1 MASSWTQNFYHAVY
15 GTRLRTPWIA
25 PAVEERLH
33 PFLGGIAK
41 DLNCTPI
48 AINGMAEHVHVLVR
62 FPSDLAVADLLRHLK
77 SRSSKWIHQT
87 FPALRDFGWQEGYG
101 GFTVSKPS
109 VGEVEQYIRNQKEHH
124 KLEGGMTFEAEYL
137 TMLRKTGWEGEPE
150 DAFH

>member
-1 MASSWTQNFYHAVY
+1 MGSSWTQNFYHAVY
-15 GTRLRTPWIA
+15 STKFRTPWIT
-25 PAVEERLH
+25 PEVEARLH

-48 AINGMAEHVHVLVR
+48 AINGMSEHVHVLVR

-87 FPALRDFGWQEGYG
+87 FPALRDFEWQEGYG

-109 VGEVEQYIRNQKEHH
+109 VGDVEQYIRNQKEHH
-124 KLEGGMTFEAEYL
+124 GGMTFETEFLA
-137 TMLRKTGWEGEPE
+137 MLRKTGWDGDLE
-150 DAFH
+150 DAFR

>member
-1 MASSWTQNFYHAVY
+1 MGSSWTQNFYHAVY

-25 PAVEERLH
+25 PEIEERLH

-87 FPALRDFGWQEGYG
+87 FPALREFGWQEGYG

-124 KLEGGMTFEAEYL
+124 KGTTFEAEYL
-137 TMLRKTGWEGEPE
+137 AMLRKTGWEGDPN
-150 DAFH
+150 DAFR